1 MIYSPHVKGGVRT
14 REITEFIDI
23 YPTVCDLVGLNIP
36 AHLQGA
42 SLLETMENPNR
53 ESDDFAISQYPRVVK
68 GRQIMGYSIRK
79 GEYRYTCWIR
89 PGNWDEIVDQEL
101 YRVGCRGAAMEN
113 LWGNENYREIAL
125 QLKELLLNELNKPC
139 SRL

>member
-53 ESDDFAISQYPRVVK
+53 ESDDFAISHTSVRRK
-68 GRQIMGYSIRK
+68 ILRQ
-79 GEYRYTCWIR
+79 CF
-89 PGNWDEIVDQEL
+89 
-101 YRVGCRGAAMEN
+101 
-113 LWGNENYREIAL
+113 NY
-125 QLKELLLNELNKPC
+125 
-139 SRL
+139 